1 VVKLTDASR
10 FLELFAM
17 VRPGEPS
24 MQPDTQYARSGDV
37 HIAYQAFGKGPINLV
52 MVPGF
57 VSNVEAYWEQPD
69 FARFL
74 NRLASYARVV
84 TFDKRG
90 TGSSDRVA
98 ELPGLEAR
106 MDDLRAVMD
115 AAGME
120 QAALLGISEGA
131 PLSILFAATYPDRCQ
146 ALALYGSFSR
156 FSYWFPTE
164 EALAN
169 FFGYVE
175 TSWGT
180 GGSVQRF
187 APSRVN
193 DAAFQRW
200 WGRNER
206 LGASPAAVTA
216 LMRMNSQI
224 DISAILPAVRVPT
237 LVIHRTGDQVVSIE
251 GGRDVAAHIP
261 GARLVEFSGN
271 DHIFYVG
278 DNADGIADAIEEFFT
293 GSPARIEADRVLAT
307 VLFTDIV
314 GSTEKA
320 AALGDQ
326 RWRRLLDDHHATIRR
341 VLARFRGREVKTTGD
356 GFLATFDGPAR
367 GVRCACAITEEIK
380 SLGIEVRA
388 GLHTGECEMMG
399 DDVGGIAVHIGAR
412 VAALAGAGEVLVS
425 STVKDLVAGSG
436 LSFGARG
443 SQILKGIPGE
453 WQIFAADR

>member
-1 VVKLTDASR
+1 MLPV
-10 FLELFAM
+10 
-17 VRPGEPS
+17 
-24 MQPDTQYARSGDV
+24 TQYAKSGDV
-37 HIAYQAFGKGPINLV
+37 HIAYQAFGAGPINLV

-57 VSNVEAYWEQPD
+57 VSNVENYWDQPD
-69 FARFL
+69 LARFL
-74 NRLASYARVV
+74 NRLAGYARVV

-90 TGSSDRVA
+90 TGGSDRVS
-98 ELPGLEAR
+98 ELPGLDAR

-131 PLSILFAATYPDRCQ
+131 PLSVLFAATYPDRCR

-164 EALAN
+164 EALTN

-175 TSWGT
+175 KAWGT

-187 APSRVN
+187 APSRAN
-193 DAAFQRW
+193 DATFQQW

-224 DISAILPAVRVPT
+224 EISGILPAVRVPT
-237 LVIHRTGDQVVSIE
+237 LVIHRTGDKAVSVE
-251 GGRDVAAHIP
+251 GGRDMAAHIP
-261 GARLVEFSGN
+261 GARLLEFPGV
-271 DHIFYVG
+271 DHLFYVG
-278 DNADGIADAIEEFFT
+278 EGAEEISDAIEEFLT
-293 GSPARIEADRVLAT
+293 GSRTPVAADRVLAT

-326 RWRRLLDDHHATIRR
+326 RWRDLLDHHHATIRR
-341 VLARFRGREVKTTGD
+341 NLTRFRGREVKTTGD

-367 GVRCACAITEEIK
+367 GVRCACAIAEEIR

-388 GLHTGECEMMG
+388 GLHTGECEMIG

-412 VAALAGAGEVLVS
+412 VAALAGASEVLVS
-425 STVKDLVAGSG
+425 GTVKDLVAGSG
-436 LSFGARG
+436 LRFADRG
-443 SQILKGIPGE
+443 SQFLKGIPGQ
-453 WQIFAADR
+453 WPIFVAER

>member
-1 VVKLTDASR
+1 
-10 FLELFAM
+10 
-17 VRPGEPS
+17 
-24 MQPDTQYARSGDV
+24 
-37 HIAYQAFGKGPINLV
+37 
-52 MVPGF
+52 
-57 VSNVEAYWEQPD
+57 
-69 FARFL
+69 
-74 NRLASYARVV
+74 
-84 TFDKRG
+84 
-90 TGSSDRVA
+90 
-98 ELPGLEAR
+98 

-131 PLSILFAATYPDRCQ
+131 PLCVLFAATYPDRCR

-164 EALAN
+164 AALAA
-169 FFGYVE
+169 FFDYVE
-175 TSWGT
+175 QAWGT

-187 APSRVN
+187 APSRAN
-193 DAAFQRW
+193 DATFQRW

-224 DISAILPAVRVPT
+224 DISGILSAVRVPT
-237 LVIHRTGDQVVSIE
+237 LVIHRTGDKTVSVE
-251 GGRDVAAHIP
+251 GGREMAAHIP
-261 GARLVEFSGN
+261 GARLVELPGI
-271 DHIFYVG
+271 DHIYYVG
-278 DNADGIADAIEEFFT
+278 ENADEISDAIEEFLT
-293 GSPARIEADRVLAT
+293 GSRAPVSVDRVLAT

-326 RWRRLLDDHHATIRR
+326 RWRDILDKHNAMIRR
-341 VLARFRGREVKTTGD
+341 NLVRFRGREVKVTGD

-367 GVRCACAITEEIK
+367 GVRCACAIADEIK
-380 SLGIEVRA
+380 TLGIEVRA
-388 GLHTGECEMMG
+388 GLHTGECETIG

-412 VAALAGAGEVLVS
+412 VAALAGASEVLVS

-436 LSFGARG
+436 LRFGESGVHA
-443 SQILKGIPGE
+443 LKGVPGE
-453 WQIFAADR
+453 WRIFVAER